1 MGEKLF
7 SVSYDDGTE
16 QDRRII
22 ALMERYGIR
31 GTFNLS
37 SGLFG
42 KKTYI
47 RLTEG
52 RGRSAAVRDESCPG
66 LYVNHNILSRQEA
79 VRLYS
84 HPNVEVASH
93 GTHHLVQTNLTRE
106 EAQEESAQDV
116 RVLSELFGT
125 PVVGHAFPKDTF
137 NDRVLDA
144 LRGSGVRYARRVC
157 HLQRPRDFSFDKQAF
172 LITPTCWQLDPFTE
186 ELLREFIAMPAGK
199 EDSVFLMWGHG
210 YELDYGTAEGSFERL
225 ERMFRM
231 VAAAKDV
238 RCVTNRMLFE

>member
-52 RGRSAAVRDESCPG
+52 RGRSAAVFIQISFAA
-66 LYVNHNILSRQEA
+66 I
-79 VRLYS
+79 VRNS
-84 HPNVEVASH
+84 PAS
-93 GTHHLVQTNLTRE
+93 
-106 EAQEESAQDV
+106 S
-116 RVLSELFGT
+116 
-125 PVVGHAFPKDTF
+125 
-137 NDRVLDA
+137 
-144 LRGSGVRYARRVC
+144 
-157 HLQRPRDFSFDKQAF
+157 
-172 LITPTCWQLDPFTE
+172 
-186 ELLREFIAMPAGK
+186 
-199 EDSVFLMWGHG
+199 
-210 YELDYGTAEGSFERL
+210 
-225 ERMFRM
+225 
-231 VAAAKDV
+231 
-238 RCVTNRMLFE
+238 